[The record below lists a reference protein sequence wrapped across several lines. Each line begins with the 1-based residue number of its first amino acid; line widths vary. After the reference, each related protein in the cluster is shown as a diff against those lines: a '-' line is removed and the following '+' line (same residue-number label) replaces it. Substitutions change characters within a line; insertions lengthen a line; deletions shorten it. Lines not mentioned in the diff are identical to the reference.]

1 MGSKTGGGRFAAIS
15 VPALSLLAAM
25 AFADHGSASMS
36 DGSDTTDSHAG
47 HRTTDTDVRRSVAE
61 YSIPNVTLLRD
72 DGKSVNLAGE
82 LDDGRPVIVNFVY
95 TSCTTICPMSSQVF
109 EQVQEQ
115 LGSAGKTVH
124 LVSISIDPEQDTPAR
139 LRAYAAQFHAAKGWN
154 HYSGTIAASVAVQR
168 AFDAYRGD
176 KMSHIPLTLLR
187 AAPGKPWVRLDGFA
201 RADDLLAERKLWSA
215 EPPPLVATQALVAR

>member
-1 MGSKTGGGRFAAIS
+1 MGSNLRGGLLAAIS

-25 AFADHGSASMS
+25 AWADHGSASTS
-36 DGSDTTDSHAG
+36 DGPDATDAHVD
-47 HRTTDTDVRRSVAE
+47 HRTADTVDVRRSVVE
-61 YSIPNVTLLRD
+61 YSVPNVTLLRD
-72 DGKSVNLAGE
+72 DGKSVNLPGE
-82 LDDGRPVIVNFVY
+82 LDDGRPVIVNFIY
-95 TSCTTICPMSSQVF
+95 TSCTTVCPMSSQVF
-109 EQVQEQ
+109 EQLQEQ
-115 LGSAGKTVH
+115 LGRAGGAVH

-201 RADDLLAERKLWSA
+201 RADDLMAERKLWSA
-215 EPPPLVATQALVAR
+215 APPPLVAR